1 MTRLAWATD
10 IHLNFLDDAGIL
22 HFCHTISAEKPDAL
36 VITGDISE
44 APHIERHL
52 TMMATALARPVFFVL
67 GNHDYY
73 RSSIAHVRQRVRE
86 LCERTHHLV
95 WMNAV
100 SLVPLSARTA
110 LIGHDGWADGRC
122 GDWSGSRIVLNDYLH
137 IDELAHL
144 KKSVRLAR
152 LQGLAEEAARHL
164 ARAAAEALQSYTR
177 VVVATHVP
185 PFEGACWHEG
195 RVSDPDWLPH
205 FSSRIIGEALAE
217 VMRSRPDKEMLVLC
231 GHSHGEGSFDALP
244 NLKVLT
250 GGAEYGAPKVQRVLE
265 LD

>member
-10 IHLNFLDDAGIL
+10 IHLNFLDDAAIL

-52 TMMATALARPVFFVL
+52 AMMATALERPVFFVL

-86 LCERTHHLV
+86 LCERTRHLV

-110 LIGHDGWADGRC
+110 LVGHDGWADGRC

-152 LQGLAEEAARHL
+152 LQGLAEEAAGHL
-164 ARAAAEALQSYTR
+164 ARAAAEALQSYGR

-195 RVSDPDWLPH
+195 RISDPDWLPH